1 MAKKIKR
8 SQVLRYC
15 MQLALFLLLP
25 GLYAMTFSELRTVYE
40 MIIKGNFNFLQAL
53 PSLVEFVAVMFLTII
68 TGRWFCGWMCAFG
81 AYNDLIYFISK
92 KVFKGKF
99 KVNEKVDSILKYV
112 KYVVLIF
119 IIIISWTIGSN
130 ILESASPWDVFGQIT
145 NISTVISNLLIG
157 FVLLVLITIG
167 AFFVERFFCRYLCPL
182 GAVFSIISKIG
193 ITKINKPKADCGKC
207 RACTM
212 SCSMGLQLYK
222 VDKVKGGD
230 CINCLKC
237 TEVCPR
243 NNANANILGQDLN
256 AALTGSVAM
265 AAMLGVYG
273 FTNFGVDALTKA
285 GIISSDS
292 AVSSSESSNNPTSA
306 NASQKYKDGTYTG
319 NGQGFNG
326 GTTKVSITI
335 ADGKISKIDI
345 LSNGDDRQYF
355 ERASGIITKE
365 ILSKQ
370 STDVDIV
377 SGATYSSKG
386 IISAVNDALRQASN
400 TNSDSDTSN
409 NSNETKDQDSASVP
423 VLEASSKNKISD
435 AGDGIKVTAS
445 KFKDGTYAGTGTGF
459 EGATTK
465 MSVTIANGKIT
476 SVQTLSY
483 GDTPEFYQKAS
494 SILINKMLSTQST
507 AVDTVSGA
515 TFSSRGII
523 SAVRNA
529 LNKAG
534 VPDSSSNT
542 SSTDYSDNASKGE
555 PIIPPPVTNSKSSP
569 PPVSEQTGTT
579 PPPVV
584 NQKGTSSSLTT
595 GQGSTS
601 SSGNTSVGTSK
612 GQYKDGTYT
621 GSGSG
626 FGGTTKISVTV
637 SNGKIVSI
645 STISDEDTSKY
656 YNRAIGTITNSVIS
670 KQSASVDTV
679 SGATYSSNGIIE
691 AIRNALNKAK

>member
-1 MAKKIKR
+1 MAKKIKK
-8 SQVLRYC
+8 SQILRHC
-15 MQLALFLLLP
+15 MQVIMFLLLP

-53 PSLVEFVAVMFLTII
+53 PSLIEFVAVMFLTII
-68 TGRWFCGWMCAFG
+68 AGRWFCGWMCAFG

-92 KVFKGKF
+92 KIFKGKF
-99 KVNEKVDSILKYV
+99 KVNEKVDSTLKYA

-130 ILESASPWDVFGQIT
+130 ILESTSPWDVFGQIT

-157 FVLLVLITIG
+157 LVLLALITIG

-212 SCSMGLQLYK
+212 NCSMGLQLYK

-285 GIISSDS
+285 GIISNDS
-292 AVSSSESSNNPTSA
+292 AVSSSEASNDLTAA

-319 NGQGFNG
+319 SGQGFNG

-355 ERASGIITKE
+355 ERACGIITKE

-370 STDVDIV
+370 SSDVDIV

-386 IISAVNDALRQASN
+386 IISAVKDALRQASN
-400 TNSDSDTSN
+400 TDSVSDTSN
-409 NSNETKDQDSASVP
+409 NGNETKDQVAASAP
-423 VLEASSKNKISD
+423 EESSKDKTSSN
-435 AGDGIKVTAS
+435 AGDSVKVTAS
-445 KFKDGTYAGTGTGF
+445 KFKDGTYTGTGTGF
-459 EGATTK
+459 EGGTTK
-465 MSVTIANGKIT
+465 MSVTIANGKMT
-476 SVQTLSY
+476 SIKTLSY
-483 GDTPEFYQKAS
+483 DDTPEFYQKAS
-494 SILINKMLSTQST
+494 GVLINQMLSTQST

-523 SAVRNA
+523 GAVRNA
-529 LNKAG
+529 LNQAG
-534 VPDSSSNT
+534 VSDSGSST
-542 SSTDYSDNASKGE
+542 SSTASNDNGSKGE
-555 PIIPPPVTNSKSSP
+555 PTTPPPLASSKSTP
-569 PPVSEQTGTT
+569 PPVSEQTGAA

-584 NQKGTSSSLTT
+584 NQKGTSSNSTA
-595 GQGSTS
+595 GQGGAS
-601 SSGNTSVGTSK
+601 SSGNTSGGTSK

-626 FGGTTKISVTV
+626 FGGTTKISVTI

-645 STISDEDTSKY
+645 STISNEDTSRY

-691 AIRNALNKAK
+691 AIRNALSQAK

>member
-1 MAKKIKR
+1 MAKKIKK
-8 SQVLRYC
+8 SQVLRHC
-15 MQLALFLLLP
+15 MQLILFLLLP

-40 MIIKGNFNFLQAL
+40 MIIKGNFNFIQAL
-53 PSLVEFVAVMFLTII
+53 PSLVEFFAIMFLTII

-119 IIIISWTIGSN
+119 IIIISWTMGSN
-130 ILESASPWDVFGQIT
+130 ILESTSPWDVFGQIT
-145 NISTVISNLLIG
+145 NISTVLSNLLIG
-157 FVLLVLITIG
+157 LVLLVLITIG

-212 SCSMGLQLYK
+212 NCSMGLQLYK

-292 AVSSSESSNNPTSA
+292 AVSSNESSSNPTSA
-306 NASQKYKDGTYTG
+306 DASQKYKDGTYTG

-335 ADGKISKIDI
+335 VDGKISKIDI
-345 LSNGDDRQYF
+345 LSNGDDHQYF

-386 IISAVNDALRQASN
+386 IISAVQDALRQASN
-400 TNSDSDTSN
+400 IDSDSDNTSN
-409 NSNETKDQDSASVP
+409 SSNETKNQVAVSAP
-423 VLEASSKNKISD
+423 EASPKDKTSSD
-435 AGDGIKVTAS
+435 AGDSVKVTAS
-445 KFKDGTYAGTGTGF
+445 KFKDGTYTGTGTGF
-459 EGATTK
+459 EGGTTK
-465 MSVTIANGKIT
+465 MSVTIANGKMT
-476 SVQTLSY
+476 SIKTLSY
-483 GDTPEFYQKAS
+483 GDTLEFYQKAS
-494 SILINKMLSTQST
+494 GVLINKMLSTQST

-529 LNKAG
+529 LNQAG
-534 VPDSSSNT
+534 VPDSASNT
-542 SSTDYSDNASKGE
+542 SSTTSSDNTSKGE
-555 PIIPPPVTNSKSSP
+555 PTPPPVASSKSTP

-579 PPPVV
+579 QPPVV

-601 SSGNTSVGTSK
+601 SSGNTSGGTSK

-626 FGGTTKISVTV
+626 FGGTTKISVTI

-691 AIRNALNKAK
+691 AIRNALNQAK